1 MKSKDASG
9 KKIRK
14 PRSLNKSLW
23 LYFCLLLVLLIIL
36 VELVFSIVMTQNL
49 ENGATKEVS
58 QVCDEIVFTIQGL
71 DIASGDYSTGGTGTE
86 ETDADEI
93 PQNAALDTETVLN
106 QSVLSYFRNG
116 MPVWI
121 YNDEGEIV
129 APSGDMVG
137 EMFSPD
143 DSDTKFS
150 DVQARLAGY
159 QEGTAVIFRTFNYLN
174 GAVRISTPDET
185 YYVVVSYSTIGLQ
198 SVISSTMLY
207 LLIVGISVLIIGLI
221 VAYFISQ
228 RVTRGVQELSSSAR
242 KLAKGDY
249 TATFANVDYVELAE
263 LSDTLNE
270 MRDEVK
276 KTSDFQKEIL
286 ANVTHDLK
294 TPITMIKAY
303 ASMIQDFSGDDPVKR
318 NKHLQVI
325 IDESDRLTGLIN
337 DVLDVSKV
345 SSNLDTMTP
354 KVFNLTE
361 FLYSIINKFSYL
373 QETQGYNI
381 MVDIDPDQYTRADIE
396 KIGQVIYN
404 LVGNAANYTGEDKTI
419 YISLKS
425 NMEGTRIRFS
435 VRDTGKG
442 IAKDE
447 LDSIWDRYY
456 RSKKDHVRPVKGTGL
471 GLNICKIILNN
482 HKFDFGVESELGKG
496 STFWV
501 DFPSVPAESIEAAKS
516 EDIKEAAAAAAASN
530 PAPASPA
537 PSQDSGS
544 IPVSEPSAVLAP
556 RKKRQYNRKPRPV
569 PADTPAETF
578 AETPETAP
586 ADTPDEAPSAPAA
599 KAPVPAPADAHAEDT
614 DTSAADVTNTP
625 ADVPEPSA
633 APAPRKKRQYNRKPK
648 PAPADMPADTPVE
661 TPETAPAET
670 PIETP
675 AETPIETPAE
685 THAESPAEIPA
696 TAPADAPAEVT
707 DTPTDTDP
715 VVNPEASAAPA
726 PRKKRQYNRKPKAAP
741 VPDTP
746 ADTPAEPAPEE
757 PVQQSSEP
765 EQPADSGEDK
775 TKQQ

>member
-1 MKSKDASG
+1 MKSRNASE

-14 PRSLNKSLW
+14 VKSLNKSLW

-49 ENGATKEVS
+49 ENGARREVK
-58 QVCDEIVFTIQGL
+58 QVCDNIILTIRSI
-71 DIASGDYSTGGTGTE
+71 DIKEGIDQEAPEEGTDGTE
-86 ETDADEI
+86 ETDGTDAQD
-93 PQNAALDTETVLN
+93 AAEEMPDLDTDTVLN
-106 QSVLSYFRNG
+106 QAVLSYFREG
-116 MPVWI
+116 YPVWI

-129 APSGDMVG
+129 APAGDVVG

-143 DSDTKFS
+143 DADSQFADIV
-150 DVQARLAGY
+150 DRLEGY
-159 QEGTAVIFRTFNYLN
+159 EPGVSVIYRSRNDLSAAVMVNTEG
-174 GAVRISTPDET
+174 ET
-185 YYVVVSYSTIGLQ
+185 YYVVVSYSMVGLQ
-198 SVISSTMLY
+198 SVITSTMLY
-207 LLIVGISVLIIGLI
+207 LLIVGIIVLVIGLI

-228 RVTRGVQELSSSAR
+228 RVTRGVQELSVSAR
-242 KLAKGDY
+242 KLAQGDY
-249 TATFANVDYVELAE
+249 TASFTNADYQELAE
-263 LSDTLNE
+263 LSTTLNE

-276 KTSDFQKEIL
+276 KSSDFQKEIL

-345 SSNLDTMTP
+345 SSNLENMNP

-373 QETQGYNI
+373 QESQGYNI
-381 MVDIDPDQYTRADIE
+381 MVDIDPDQYTRADTE

-447 LDSIWDRYY
+447 IDSIWDRYY

-482 HKFDFGVESELGKG
+482 HKFDFGVESELGYG

-501 DFPSVPAESIEAAKS
+501 DFPSVPAETIEAAKS
-516 EDIKEAAAAAAASN
+516 EDIKEAALAAAAAQAALPATAPVSDTPAGPSSESSSE
-530 PAPASPA
+530 PAPPA
-537 PSQDSGS
+537 
-544 IPVSEPSAVLAP
+544 AP
-556 RKKRQYNRKPRPV
+556 REKRQY
-569 PADTPAETF
+569 T
-578 AETPETAP
+578 
-586 ADTPDEAPSAPAA
+586 
-599 KAPVPAPADAHAEDT
+599 
-614 DTSAADVTNTP
+614 
-625 ADVPEPSA
+625 
-633 APAPRKKRQYNRKPK
+633 RKPK
-648 PAPADMPADTPVE
+648 PAPA
-661 TPETAPAET
+661 PEP
-670 PIETP
+670 P
-675 AETPIETPAE
+675 
-685 THAESPAEIPA
+685 
-696 TAPADAPAEVT
+696 
-707 DTPTDTDP
+707 
-715 VVNPEASAAPA
+715 
-726 PRKKRQYNRKPKAAP
+726 
-741 VPDTP
+741 
-746 ADTPAEPAPEE
+746 
-757 PVQQSSEP
+757 
-765 EQPADSGEDK
+765 
-775 TKQQ
+775 